1 MRGRD
6 ILIMLVCLSLAGGLL
21 YTAGTQL
28 DYINTQR
35 QTMGLVVN
43 EPVENLPPSL
53 AFATVAMGAFRGLVV
68 DILWMRADKLK
79 EEGQFFDAR
88 QLAERITT
96 LQPRF
101 PAVWEFQAWNMAY
114 NISVAIPASQPEQR
128 WRWVKNGYE
137 LLRDKGIPTNPK
149 AVQLYRE
156 LARIFQHK
164 LGGVSDDVHKYYKL
178 QLAEAIGL
186 LLGSED
192 NGLPADDNAFY
203 EALIG
208 TPSEWAQ
215 IVADPNVAPFIRAL
229 QEVGEPFT
237 SEQPF
242 VQNYL
247 ALRRNASRFPQAAS
261 DVVDRF
267 RGTAALKRFDLFAKS
282 YELRNTWKLE
292 PARMHQVS
300 QEYGPIDFADP
311 NVHFPMDWR
320 HPDAHAIY
328 WALKGLSVAKEKNDA
343 ETERY
348 QTNTQRIVAHS
359 LQNLFRY
366 GKLIILSRPAEAL
379 DPDSPAAESTSPAIP
394 KDVFL
399 SPDLRIF
406 NSYHKAVLAIIAGYE
421 DDRTTKESLEN
432 GHRNMLKN
440 AVLSFYQAGLRGEA
454 LKIFNQLRKRYP
466 LREFNVS
473 LEEFALKRWREELSG
488 FGIDD
493 AREQIVMLLSEGYY
507 LYAVRDDEAAAGR
520 EQLAQ
525 QAYDFYNTTNE
536 PEFRID
542 LPPMPVLRYVAL
554 GQFIKSG
561 AEPPHIRQGLLNRI
575 QIEKPE
581 LYKQMEQTEAQLQQ
595 MQEQQGTR

>member
-1 MRGRD
+1 
-6 ILIMLVCLSLAGGLL
+6 MLVCLRWPAVCSIRK
-21 YTAGTQL
+21 QL

-88 QLAERITT
+88 QLAEWITT

-432 GHRNMLKN
+432 GHRNTCSRT
-440 AVLSFYQAGLRGEA
+440 VLSFYQAGLRERPEDFQPVAQPLSLERVQRLAGGVRAEA
-454 LKIFNQLRKRYP
+454 LER
-466 LREFNVS
+466 
-473 LEEFALKRWREELSG
+473 
-488 FGIDD
+488 GIERFRHRRRPRANRD
-493 AREQIVMLLSEGYY
+493 AAQRGVLP
-507 LYAVRDDEAAAGR
+507 VRR
-520 EQLAQ
+520 
-525 QAYDFYNTTNE
+525 
-536 PEFRID
+536 PR
-542 LPPMPVLRYVAL
+542 R
-554 GQFIKSG
+554 
-561 AEPPHIRQGLLNRI
+561 
-575 QIEKPE
+575 
-581 LYKQMEQTEAQLQQ
+581 
-595 MQEQQGTR
+595 